1 MSGSE
6 RFALLSGIVGL
17 LVNVI
22 TLAGFVVGFVELP
35 NSAAFWARP
44 GFVSVFSLFLLI
56 ACVLLL
62 GIGVLKKV
70 RGRSRTVSQNGIEA
84 DDKRLLG
91 FVLLVNLVWIP
102 VYILWLFAVVEI
114 NKLFVPPPN
123 PDSVGEPLIVM
134 LTFAAVCF
142 GGTGSALAAAS
153 IDTLFAAE

>member
-1 MSGSE
+1 
-6 RFALLSGIVGL
+6 
-17 LVNVI
+17 
-22 TLAGFVVGFVELP
+22 
-35 NSAAFWARP
+35 
-44 GFVSVFSLFLLI
+44 VFSLFLLI